1 MSRRRGTESATA
13 VIDCCFSRH
22 AADLVSEM
30 AERLVGV
37 RPIVV
42 WRMAPFAAEVQSCD
56 GSSC

>member
-30 AERLVGV
+30 AERLVGA
-37 RPIVV
+37 RPIVA
-42 WRMAPFAAEVQSCD
+42 WRMAPFAAEVQ
-56 GSSC
+56 